1 MKKLIKIILIIYLIL
16 SIPFLF
22 YLYYTNHSIFST
34 IQNNDNIQTK
44 IDALD
49 NFKIN
54 IMNMSMMSKYYLI
67 TGDEYY
73 KGEFEINYKNTN
85 DNVNNLYE
93 SEYISESERDE
104 FLDELNNYKGIVQNN
119 TSSEYTQNIDSNM
132 KNQIRNLTDIE
143 INIIDDTSS
152 SIYSNINEVKNNSG
166 YAINL
171 VSNQNNILEL
181 VGGFFTMI
189 FLCPLFFISKNYGM
203 FTGIIKNFIS
213 EHFSKNTNTS
223 SSSNKSENQCDDRM
237 LQCINESIIKNF
249 QEKIN
254 DKNMLVSTLRIIYSH
269 SEYMEK
275 EWKKGKN
282 ILDSVENDLLELR
295 RDLDSLL
302 NKSEIPYE
310 RFNVIENKLLEVKFL
325 LEKLPGYHDFIM
337 KLTEPYNSR

>member
-1 MKKLIKIILIIYLIL
+1 
-16 SIPFLF
+16 
-22 YLYYTNHSIFST
+22 
-34 IQNNDNIQTK
+34 
-44 IDALD
+44 
-49 NFKIN
+49 
-54 IMNMSMMSKYYLI
+54 
-67 TGDEYY
+67 
-73 KGEFEINYKNTN
+73 
-85 DNVNNLYE
+85 
-93 SEYISESERDE
+93 
-104 FLDELNNYKGIVQNN
+104 
-119 TSSEYTQNIDSNM
+119 M

>member
-1 MKKLIKIILIIYLIL
+1 MKNLIKIILSIYLIL

-34 IQNNDNIQTK
+34 MQNNDNIQTK
-44 IDALD
+44 IEALD
-49 NFKIN
+49 NFKVN
-54 IMNMSMMSKYYLI
+54 IINMSTMSKYYLI

-73 KGEFEINYKNTN
+73 KDEFEINYKNT
-85 DNVNNLYE
+85 DSNVNNLYE
-93 SEYISESERDE
+93 SEYISESEKDE
-104 FLDELNNYKGIVQNN
+104 FLDKLNSYKEIVQNS
-119 TSSEYTQNIDSNM
+119 TYSEYAQNIDSNT

-152 SIYSNINEVKNNSG
+152 SIYSNINEAKNNSG
-166 YAINL
+166 YAIDL

-189 FLCPLFFISKNYGM
+189 FLCPLFFISKNSGM

-213 EHFSKNTNTS
+213 EHFSKSINTS
-223 SSSNKSENQCDDRM
+223 SQSNKNEYQCDDRM

-254 DKNMLVSTLRIIYSH
+254 DKNMIVSTLRIIYSH

-275 EWKKGKN
+275 EWEKGKN

-310 RFNVIENKLLEVKFL
+310 RFNVIENKLLEVRFL

-337 KLTEPYNSR
+337 KLTEPYK